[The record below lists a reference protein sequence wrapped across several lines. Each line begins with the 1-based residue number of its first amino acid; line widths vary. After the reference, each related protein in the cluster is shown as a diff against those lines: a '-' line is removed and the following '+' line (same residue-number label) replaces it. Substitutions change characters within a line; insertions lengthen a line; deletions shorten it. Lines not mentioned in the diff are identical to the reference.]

1 VTTGTGLTA
10 YDLQAPAKNL
20 YPVNTP
26 IRNSLPRTPG
36 IGPATNW
43 RAVTG
48 ITGSGFDAM
57 GWVPE
62 GQRAGAMSI
71 TVSLRKSASYRTL
84 GDEEAITYE
93 AVNAARGYEDIRAT
107 STVRFCRRSCSKKKT
122 ALSAVMLQSPRYGCY
137 PDPLGGWHRRD
148 PARPDLLGHCGG
160 YDLRGL

>member
-1 VTTGTGLTA
+1 MGIWSKNGIKKAANTVTTGTGLTA

-48 ITGSGFDAM
+48 ITGSGFDSM

-71 TVSLRKSASYRTL
+71 SVSQKVRLLPHPGRRGSYQLRS
-84 GDEEAITYE
+84 G
-93 AVNAARGYEDIRAT
+93 
-107 STVRFCRRSCSKKKT
+107 
-122 ALSAVMLQSPRYGCY
+122 
-137 PDPLGGWHRRD
+137 
-148 PARPDLLGHCGG
+148 
-160 YDLRGL
+160 